1 MLPKD
6 KRICPCCGKRLELVP
21 PSPELL
27 PLRVGTSSN
36 RVEYYFP
43 SHKRYTSLTAD
54 PHSRYWQCAA
64 NKLTY
69 HGDLNKRFIK
79 YESRYGK
86 RGWEI
91 VPVYNTQRKLEKDGL
106 WIFSPEMAFFCG
118 KCQRKLSINRNPL
131 AIFGTAMSV
140 WFVVAVV
147 VLCVLAVVVINDV
160 GLVRTAGIVIALLA
174 GALFVIIAE
183 AAAETIFT
191 VRMMSNFVPTDE
203 YDNLIY
209 PPTDIK
215 LSAAL
220 RSPYLREGNVL
231 TAKLADGEVHI
242 YLVRK
247 ADNCEFSI
255 CCEDGEREQL
265 KQRLSECTELELTFE
280 GRRVGT
286 TEIIAD

>member
-1 MLPKD
+1 MLSKN

-21 PSPELL
+21 PSKELM

-36 RVEYYFP
+36 YVEYYFP
-43 SHKRYTSLTAD
+43 SHKRYTSLTAN
-54 PHSRYWQCAA
+54 PHSHYKQCTA

-69 HGDLNKRFIK
+69 RGNLNKNLILFDK
-79 YESRYGK
+79 S
-86 RGWEI
+86 GWEI
-91 VPVYNTQRKLEKDGL
+91 VPVYNTQRKLRKCGL

-140 WFVVAVV
+140 WFLISAVV
-147 VLCVLAVVVINDV
+147 LTISII
-160 GLVRTAGIVIALLA
+160 RAGWIAIALLA
-174 GALFVIIAE
+174 GALLVIIAE
-183 AAAETIFT
+183 AAMETFIT
-191 VRMMSNFVPTDE
+191 VWIMSNFVPTDE

-215 LSAAL
+215 LNAAL

-231 TAKLADGEVHI
+231 TAKLANEEIHI

-247 ADNCEFSI
+247 NDSYEFSI
-255 CCEDGEREQL
+255 CCENGEREQF
-265 KQRLSECTELELTFE
+265 KQRLSECAELELTFE
-280 GRRVGT
+280 GKRVGT
-286 TEIIAD
+286 AKIIAD

>member
-1 MLPKD
+1 MLPKN
-6 KRICPCCGKRLELVP
+6 KRICPCCGKILELVS
-21 PSPELL
+21 PSKELM

-36 RVEYYFP
+36 YVEYYFP
-43 SHKRYTSLTAD
+43 SHKRYTSLTAN
-54 PHSRYWQCAA
+54 PHSHYKQCTA

-69 HGDLNKRFIK
+69 RGNLNKHLILFDK
-79 YESRYGK
+79 S
-86 RGWEI
+86 GWEI
-91 VPVYNTQRKLEKDGL
+91 VPVYNTQRKLQKGGL

-118 KCQRKLSINRNPL
+118 KCQCKLSINRNPL

-140 WFVVAVV
+140 WILISAVV
-147 VLCVLAVVVINDV
+147 LTISIIRAVWI
-160 GLVRTAGIVIALLA
+160 AIALLA
-174 GALFVIIAE
+174 GALLVIIAE
-183 AAAETIFT
+183 AAMEIFLT
-191 VRMMSNFVPTDE
+191 AWIMSNFVPTDE

-247 ADNCEFSI
+247 NDSYEFSI

-265 KQRLSECTELELTFE
+265 KQHLSECAELELTFE
-280 GRRVGT
+280 GKRVGT
-286 TEIIAD
+286 AKITEVTR